1 MTYSSAFIEAVVS
14 QNTDEVFLFLLTLS
28 HQDLTTPI
36 RVVNNTEYIIS
47 NGNVY
52 TAFPFDLVLPQD
64 DGQSLPQVVITLSN
78 VNLEFIDEIRGLNGA
93 LDVKLEVILASSP
106 DTIEMSIDGMKTY
119 TISYDAQNIQ
129 ATCQIED
136 VLNMTFP
143 NELYLPSNFPG
154 LFT

>member
-1 MTYSSAFIEAVVS
+1 MTYSSSFIEAVVS

-28 HQDLTTPI
+28 HPDLVNPI
-36 RVVNNTEYIIS
+36 RVVNNTENISS

-52 TAFPFDLVLPQD
+52 TAFPFNLVLPQD
-64 DGQSLPQVVITLSN
+64 DGESLPQVVITLSN
-78 VNLEFIDEIRGLNGA
+78 VSLEFIDEIRGLNSA
-93 LDVKLEVILASSP
+93 LDVKLEIVLASSP
-106 DTIEMSIDGMKTY
+106 GTVEMSIDGMKTY
-119 TISYDAQNIQ
+119 TISYDVQSIQ

-136 VLNMTFP
+136 VLNMSFP

>member
-1 MTYSSAFIEAVVS
+1 MTYSAAFVEAVVS

-28 HQDLTTPI
+28 HADLTTPI
-36 RVVNNTEYIIS
+36 RVVNNTEDIVS

-52 TAFPFDLVLPQD
+52 TAFPFNLVLPQD
-64 DGQSLPQVVITLSN
+64 DGESLPQIVITLSN
-78 VNLEFIDEIRGLNGA
+78 VTLEFIDEIRALNGA

-106 DTIEMSIDGMKTY
+106 NTIEMSIDGMKTY
-119 TISYDAQNIQ
+119 TINYDAQNMQ

-136 VLNMTFP
+136 VLNMSFP
-143 NELYLPSNFPG
+143 SEIYLPSNFPG

>member
-1 MTYSSAFIEAVVS
+1 MTYSSAFVEAVVS
-14 QNTDEVFLFLLTLS
+14 QNTDQVFLFLLTLN
-28 HQDLTTPI
+28 HTDLTNPI
-36 RVVNNTEYIIS
+36 LVVNNTENITS

-52 TAFPFDLVLPQD
+52 TAFPFNLVLPQD
-64 DGQSLPQVVITLSN
+64 DGESLPQVVITLSN
-78 VNLEFIDEIRGLNGA
+78 VSLEFIDEIRGLNGA
-93 LDVKLEVILASSP
+93 LDVKLDVILASSP
-106 DTIEMSIDGMKTY
+106 NTIEMSIDGMKTY

-136 VLNMTFP
+136 VLNMSFP